1 MLSVERIDP
10 VTGSLKQF
18 WELESIGNVDKGDA
32 HMFLEEEESD
42 RQFNKVLKFDGER
55 YEVPL
60 LWKGAAPPLRS
71 NYFQAVDRLESV
83 ERQLKENPEKA
94 NAYKDASNQY
104 VKKGYAVE
112 VKDGDKK
119 VSYLPHHEVSQEDKK
134 TTKFRVVFDA
144 LAYDEHEVSLND
156 CILSGPG
163 FNLILYQSYFDS
175 EHVGSHLWLTL
186 RRCSSRSKLTKETTT
201 LYDIYEGI
209 YRATIHRESTS
220 CRDWHLLVI
229 VVHSWPLPQFKV
241 TRQNAENNFL
251 MHQ

>member
-1 MLSVERIDP
+1 MDRLRAFLSKNTKSKLSVERIDP
-10 VTGSLKQF
+10 VTDSLKQF
-18 WELESIGNVDKGDA
+18 WELEFIGIVDKGDA
-32 HMFLEEEESD
+32 HMFLEEEESV

-71 NYFQAVDRLESV
+71 NYFQAVNRLEIV

-104 VKKGYAVE
+104 AEKGYAVE
-112 VKDGDKK
+112 VKDGDKTVTYLLHHA
-119 VSYLPHHEVSQEDKK
+119 VSREDKK
-134 TTKFRVVFDA
+134 TTKCGVVFDA

-175 EHVGSHLWLTL
+175 ERGGRT
-186 RRCSSRSKLTKETTT
+186 
-201 LYDIYEGI
+201 YG
-209 YRATIHRESTS
+209 
-220 CRDWHLLVI
+220 
-229 VVHSWPLPQFKV
+229 
-241 TRQNAENNFL
+241 
-251 MHQ
+251 

>member
-1 MLSVERIDP
+1 
-10 VTGSLKQF
+10 
-18 WELESIGNVDKGDA
+18 
-32 HMFLEEEESD
+32 MFLEEEESV

-71 NYFQAVDRLESV
+71 NYFQAVNRLESV

-94 NAYKDASNQY
+94 NAYKNM
-104 VKKGYAVE
+104 GYAVE

-119 VSYLPHHEVSQEDKK
+119 VRYLPHHTVSREEKK
-134 TTKFRVVFDA
+134 TTKCRVIFDA

-201 LYDIYEGI
+201 LYDIMEGFKE
-209 YRATIHRESTS
+209 RRSTEN
-220 CRDWHLLVI
+220 LQV
-229 VVHSWPLPQFKV
+229 
-241 TRQNAENNFL
+241 AEIGICW
-251 MHQ
+251 